1 MPNILAIAKQQW
13 LDFGDYHASRLN
25 LIIHVV
31 AVPTFIIG
39 AILFVYG
46 LVNLRLI
53 ETLDAVLI
61 MVISLGVQS
70 YGHSNEEVRSAP
82 FAGPFDAI
90 TRILIEQLI
99 NYPRFLLS
107 GRWYAA
113 LRSSKK
119 PL

>member
-1 MPNILAIAKQQW
+1 MPNILEIAKRQW
-13 LDFGDYHASRLN
+13 LDFGTYHSSRLN

-39 AILFVYG
+39 IILFVYG

-53 ETLDAVLI
+53 ETLEAVLI
-61 MVISLGVQS
+61 MAISLGVQS

-82 FAGPFDAI
+82 FSGPLDTI

-107 GRWYAA
+107 GKWYAA
-113 LRSSKK
+113 LRTSKK
-119 PL
+119 H